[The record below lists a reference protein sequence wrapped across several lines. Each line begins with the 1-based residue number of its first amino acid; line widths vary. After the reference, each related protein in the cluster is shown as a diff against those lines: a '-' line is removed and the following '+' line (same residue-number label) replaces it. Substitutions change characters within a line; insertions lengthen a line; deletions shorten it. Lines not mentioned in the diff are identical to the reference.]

1 MSKSGKTA
9 ATAQIKRK
17 HSELKERVNYHNER
31 YHTLDKPEISDYDF
45 DQLFGELLQLEN
57 EHDGLDLSDSPTQRV
72 GGDAIAAFKKVDHRL
87 PMISLSNSYN
97 EEDIKEFNARIKK
110 FLRNDKDVEYFA
122 ELKLDGL
129 SMELVYENGQL
140 VRALT
145 RGDGV
150 TGEDVTHNVRTIKS
164 IPLKISHKKLLEVRG
179 EILINKKDF
188 VEMNQ
193 AYEEAGEMVFAN
205 PRNAA
210 AGTIRQLDPKIAAS
224 RPLQFFAY
232 ALGAYDGI
240 TFDSQSDIE
249 DKLSKLKFP
258 VMERNFTVT
267 TASEDELIE
276 YYQKINNERS
286 KLPFDIDGIVIKVN
300 PLSLQEDLGM
310 VARSPR
316 WATAVKFQ
324 PEQAQTVIE
333 SIVLQV
339 GRTGAITPVA
349 IMKPVKVG
357 GVTIT
362 NATLHN
368 QDEIDRKD
376 IRIGDTVTIQRAGDV
391 IPQVVDVITSLRPKN
406 SEKFIIPSKCPT
418 CASKVTRE
426 PEEVVLRCQ
435 NPFCKSVLIGSLI
448 HFVSRRAMNMEKVG
462 DKLVEA
468 FVEKELVKSFSDLYK
483 LTAKDIQTLE
493 RQGDKSIEN
502 ILNSIE
508 KSRQTTLARFIYA
521 LGIRFVGEQTAKLL
535 ADHYGTI
542 ENFMKTEA
550 EELEKVPEI
559 GEKVSG
565 TILKWLHDKR
575 MQTEVK
581 TLAKFMTF
589 EAPKRNLEGK
599 LSGMSFLVTGT
610 LPVKRDVAHEKIE
623 ENGGKLLSGV
633 SAKLSYLI
641 VGEDPGSKADKAQSV
656 GVKIISWEEFLD
668 ILK

>member
-1 MSKSGKTA
+1 MDSAKKQASPKI
-9 ATAQIKRK
+9 IKEYNK
-17 HSELKERVNYHNER
+17 LKDELNRHNEL
-31 YHTLDKPEISDYDF
+31 YHTHDKPEISDLAF
-45 DQLFGELLQLEN
+45 DELFQSLLTFEGSYA
-57 EHDGLDLSDSPTQRV
+57 GLDLTDSPTQRV
-72 GGDAIAAFKKVDHRL
+72 GGTAIDVFKKFDHRL
-87 PMISLSNSYN
+87 PMISLANSYN

-110 FLRNDKDVEYFA
+110 FLRKDQDVEYFA

-129 SMELVYENGQL
+129 SMELVYEDGQL

-150 TGEDVTHNVRTIKS
+150 TGEDVTHNIKTIKS
-164 IPLKISHKKLLEVRG
+164 IPLKIAHKKLLEVRG
-179 EILINKKDF
+179 EVLINKADF
-188 VEMNQ
+188 VEMNRI
-193 AYEEAGEMVFAN
+193 YEEAGQMVFAN

-210 AGTIRQLDPKIAAS
+210 AGTIRQLDPKVAAS
-224 RPLQFFAY
+224 RPLKFYAY
-232 ALGAYDGI
+232 ALGAYEGI
-240 TFDSQSDIE
+240 GFDSQSDIE
-249 DKLSKLKFP
+249 DKLAKLKFP
-258 VMERNFTVT
+258 IMDRKFTET
-267 TASEDELIE
+267 TFSEDELIS
-276 YYQKINNERS
+276 YYQRINKERS
-286 KLPFDIDGIVIKVN
+286 QLPFDIDGIVVKVN
-300 PLSLQEDLGM
+300 SLTLQEDLGM

-333 SIVLQV
+333 NIVVQV

-349 IMKPVKVG
+349 VMKPVKVG

-376 IRIGDTVTIQRAGDV
+376 IRIGDTVIIQRAGDV
-391 IPQVVDVITSLRPKN
+391 IPQVVDVVTSLRPKD
-406 SEKFIIPSKCPT
+406 SEKFVLPSACPT
-418 CASKVTRE
+418 CGTKVSKE
-426 PEEVVLRCQ
+426 PDEAVLRCQ

-483 LTAKDIQTLE
+483 LKTSDIQTLE
-493 RQGDKSIEN
+493 RQGEKSIEN

-508 KSRQTTLARFIYA
+508 KSKQTTLSRFIYA

-535 ADHYGTI
+535 ADHYGNI
-542 ENFMKTEA
+542 ENFMQTNA

-565 TILKWLHDKR
+565 TILKWLHDDR
-575 MQTEVK
+575 MQKEVK

-589 EAPKRNLEGK
+589 EAPKRKLEGK

-610 LPVKRDVAHEKIE
+610 LPVKRDEAHEKIE
-623 ENGGKLLSGV
+623 ANGGKLLSGV

-656 GVKIISWEEFLD
+656 GVKIISWDEFLEL
-668 ILK
+668 LK